1 MAELIPLGVII
12 MLSLSSETGIFYTQS
27 LEVPLSLVVPEEV
40 TLLFLG
46 FMSSG

>member
-1 MAELIPLGVII
+1 
-12 MLSLSSETGIFYTQS
+12 MLSLSSDTGIFYAQS
-27 LEVPLSLVVPEEV
+27 LEVPLSLVVFEEV